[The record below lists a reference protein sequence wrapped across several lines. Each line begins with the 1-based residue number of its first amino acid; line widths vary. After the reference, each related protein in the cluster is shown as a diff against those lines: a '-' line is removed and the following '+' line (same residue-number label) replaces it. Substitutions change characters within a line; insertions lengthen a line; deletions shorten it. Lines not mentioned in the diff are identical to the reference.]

1 VATTDESSIDGYI
14 HGRLDEQI
22 NWYSFKGRENKR
34 NFTRL
39 QIIVIITGAAIP
51 LINIIDFL
59 PISTRLAS
67 ALLGALIAIV
77 TSILG
82 LYKYEENWYH
92 YRKTAESLKKERY
105 LFLFD
110 AGEYFGKQNEEKNRL
125 LVQKIETLVSEDTRE
140 QKKST

>member
-1 VATTDESSIDGYI
+1 VATTDESSIDSYI

-67 ALLGALIAIV
+67 AFLGALIAIV